1 MQKGKNM
8 PEIRSV
14 CVYCGASQTVRDLFK
29 EQARTLGKT
38 LAENSFKVIYGGG
51 KMGLMGLVADSAL
64 KAGAEVVGIIP
75 EHIQSREIEHL
86 GLTELLVV
94 DSMHTRKRLMSERAD
109 AFCILPGGLGTLD
122 EFFEIVEWKQLGL
135 HKKPIILI
143 NIEGFWDSLVTLV
156 DHTIDENFA
165 RNEDRTLFH
174 VVDSATAAIEY
185 LKTLQDEEHTPPSD
199 SSMVE

>member
-1 MQKGKNM
+1 M

-14 CVYCGASQTVRDLFK
+14 CVYCGASPNVRDIFK
-29 EQARTLGKT
+29 NEATTLGKK
-38 LAENSFKVIYGGG
+38 LAEDHFRIIYGGG
-51 KMGLMGLVADSAL
+51 KMGLMGIVADTAL

-75 EHIQSREIEHL
+75 EHIQNREIEHL

-135 HKKPIILI
+135 HKKPIIII
-143 NIEGFWDSLVTLV
+143 NTDGFWSNLVTLV
-156 DHTIDENFA
+156 EHTIAENFS
-165 RNEDRTLFH
+165 RKEDRELFH
-174 VVDSATAAIEY
+174 VVKNAEEAVDLLKQMYAAQEKKVDAILME
-185 LKTLQDEEHTPPSD
+185 
-199 SSMVE
+199 